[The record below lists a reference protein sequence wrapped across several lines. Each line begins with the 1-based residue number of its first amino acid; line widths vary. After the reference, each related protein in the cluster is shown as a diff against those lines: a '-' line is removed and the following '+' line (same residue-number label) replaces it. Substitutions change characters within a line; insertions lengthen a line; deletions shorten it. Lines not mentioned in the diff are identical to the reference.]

1 MRETGR
7 CRDGPDVPMTR
18 HVAPHLLLALSLSGY
33 LGGLLGLVAYGLVS
47 SGRLSPTSVPAVA
60 TSSVGAVLMI
70 ASGVVVEAWPSVG
83 VNAVWVVLGV
93 AGARRARAAARTT
106 AVDRT
111 PAAPVDAAPAA
122 PRWADDWDTAAEQ
135 LSTGAVDVVPAP
147 AGGDAA
153 WTATRPLPV
162 LDAAG
167 RPVT

>member
-1 MRETGR
+1 
-7 CRDGPDVPMTR
+7 MTR

-70 ASGVVVEAWPSVG
+70 ASGVVVQAWPSVG
-83 VNAVWVVLGV
+83 VNAVWIVLGV
-93 AGARRARAAARTT
+93 AGARRARAAARTS
-106 AVDRT
+106 AVAAL
-111 PAAPVDAAPAA
+111 PAAPAPSTPA

-167 RPVT
+167 RPVA